1 MSAAAYVLAAHAQA
15 LRDKAAQRRPKDAR
29 FAAVLALEA
38 VNALTV
44 QRQTGQP
51 PRKEDAPECFALHAA
66 AWAVIRADLRR
77 HAHRVDYAGHKLTA
91 VLSWSADTG
100 ELESFEVRSVSRG
113 SLLLRGDA
121 AGPLFTPLPPG
132 AGS

>member
-1 MSAAAYVLAAHAQA
+1 MSGALCVLAAHSRA
-15 LRDKAAQRRPKDAR
+15 LRDKAGPRRPKDAR
-29 FAAVLALEA
+29 FAAKLAAEA
-38 VNALTV
+38 VNALAV
-44 QRQTGQP
+44 LRLTGQP

-91 VLSWSADTG
+91 FLSWSTDTG
-100 ELESFEVRSVSRG
+100 VLESFEIRSVSRG

-121 AGPLFTPLPPG
+121 AGPLFTLLPPG